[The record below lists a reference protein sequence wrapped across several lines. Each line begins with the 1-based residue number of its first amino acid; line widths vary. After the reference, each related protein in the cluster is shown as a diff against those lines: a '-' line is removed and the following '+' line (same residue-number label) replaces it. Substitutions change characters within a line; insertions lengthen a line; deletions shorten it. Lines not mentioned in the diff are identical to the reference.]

1 MKNGADANTLYKS
14 TNIDTDTI
22 TITITN
28 RFYTNINLNINDYNL
43 KGTLSQEGSS
53 SAIFRIELE

>member
-1 MKNGADANTLYKS
+1 MKTGADANTLYKN

-28 RFYTNINLNINDYNL
+28 RF
-43 KGTLSQEGSS
+43 
-53 SAIFRIELE
+53 